1 MSHSDAVLVGLNVL
15 RRDNTFTDVRIKVEE
30 TEFPVHK
37 CVLSAFS
44 PYFKAMFTAGLV
56 ETDQVDGFASLNKQ
70 HHSCL

>member
-44 PYFKAMFTAGLV
+44 PYFKAR
-56 ETDQVDGFASLNKQ
+56 
-70 HHSCL
+70 